1 MKETILMSREDLQE
15 MMCGIVK
22 NAVREVL
29 DENATPNSN
38 NMEDLTMQK
47 TQELVNLQ
55 TQLLHLLQQVNKTID
70 ENQQQLQFYN
80 LKLNEVDKCA
90 RNFQK
95 QYAQMT
101 VTIQYSQESKNA
113 LCALFRDNARL
124 FKEEIRQETTHQI
137 SRLRDET
144 YTEYQKMDIIR
155 LRWWPTGVI
164 VLLVFT
170 FMFCL
175 IVYETCYMIEHW

>member
-1 MKETILMSREDLQE
+1 M
-15 MMCGIVK
+15 
-22 NAVREVL
+22 
-29 DENATPNSN
+29 
-38 NMEDLTMQK
+38 
-47 TQELVNLQ
+47 
-55 TQLLHLLQQVNKTID
+55 
-70 ENQQQLQFYN
+70 
-80 LKLNEVDKCA
+80 
-90 RNFQK
+90 
-95 QYAQMT
+95 
-101 VTIQYSQESKNA
+101 
-113 LCALFRDNARL
+113 

-144 YTEYQKMDIIR
+144 YAEYQKMDIIR